1 MIKLYF
7 GQDKLR
13 DFKQFMNQKDQQQLK
28 VIKYKNWD
36 KKLILIVILI

>member
-7 GQDKLR
+7 GQDKSR

-36 KKLILIVILI
+36 KKLILIVISI

>member
-36 KKLILIVILI
+36 KKLILIVISI